1 MSIEE
6 VLGKGV
12 RLEGLRPMTVLS
24 AAYAGSDH
32 MDARF
37 AEFVQDARRKG
48 LMAEPGMR
56 RDFFFRN
63 DAIQGYELVIAVPE
77 DFAAAPPLVVK
88 AFPGGL
94 YAIVSCTDDIPQKV
108 ELLVQSIEACDRL
121 SADESEDLFRSSIL
135 SHVITPRS
143 VQDAL
148 GVEQMDLF
156 LPVRMDV

>member
-1 MSIEE
+1 
-6 VLGKGV
+6 
-12 RLEGLRPMTVLS
+12 
-24 AAYAGSDH
+24 
-32 MDARF
+32 
-37 AEFVQDARRKG
+37 
-48 LMAEPGMR
+48 MAEPGMR

-77 DFAAAPPLVVK
+77 EYAATSPHMVK

-108 ELLVQSIEACDRL
+108 ELLVQSIEDCDRL
-121 SADESEDLFRSSIL
+121 SADTSEDPFRCSIL
-135 SHVITPRS
+135 SHVITPGS

-156 LPVRMDV
+156 LPVKMVV